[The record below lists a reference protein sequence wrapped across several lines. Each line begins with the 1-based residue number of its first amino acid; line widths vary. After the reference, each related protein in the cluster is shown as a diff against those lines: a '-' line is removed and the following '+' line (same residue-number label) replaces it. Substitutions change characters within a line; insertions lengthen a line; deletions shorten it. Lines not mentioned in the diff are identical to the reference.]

1 MYLGKF
7 GEDLQNIIKKKK
19 ISLSGVTKF
28 FSTAVPVETLLPLPL
43 NS

>member
-19 ISLSGVTKF
+19 SAYQELQNF
-28 FSTAVPVETLLPLPL
+28 FSTAVPFETPLPL
-43 NS
+43 SLNS